1 MEKYMPKI
9 RKSAKLSKT
18 SSMQNRASEAEEL
31 EKKKLGIKRE
41 MEKIMAEYAKITGF
55 SKLRARKYRV
65 GEAPNDWKREDH
77 RLNRK
82 K

>member
-1 MEKYMPKI
+1 MPKI
-9 RKSAKLSKT
+9 KKSAKLSKT
-18 SSMQNRASEAEEL
+18 SAIQARAMEAEEL

-65 GEAPNDWKREDH
+65 GDAPNDWRREDH
-77 RLNRK
+77 RLDSK